1 MSVTE
6 RRLIRET
13 SFGLT
18 SKLWQV
24 SWIYVVLLCALA
36 SVGYVALYS
45 AGGGAE
51 PYASRHILRFAF
63 GLTLMLSIAMVD
75 IRFIARLSWPAYALG
90 VLLLLLVAQMGHV
103 GKGAQR
109 WIEIAG
115 MQWQPSEFMKLA
127 LVMALAAWFHR
138 ASWERMGNVLFL
150 LPPALAVVAKGGT
163 PRRSV
168 AVLVAIS
175 LIFAASGS
183 YESIVT
189 IYAPWSIGPILIVCL
204 AAIRLRYSEPD
215 LYRPWKMPLFPWI
228 AILAAVIQASLIAVV
243 VWDDPK
249 SGLWSAVVAFAPI
262 PIYLAFAKTWREQA
276 QRL

>member
-18 SKLWQV
+18 HKLWQV
-24 SWIYVVLLCALA
+24 SWLYIVLLCGLA

-63 GLTLMLSIAMVD
+63 GLTLMLSIALVD

-90 VLLLLLVAQMGHV
+90 IGLLLLVAMMGHV

-109 WIEIAG
+109 WIELGG

-127 LVMALAAWFHR
+127 LV
-138 ASWERMGNVLFL
+138 
-150 LPPALAVVAKGGT
+150 
-163 PRRSV
+163 
-168 AVLVAIS
+168 
-175 LIFAASGS
+175 
-183 YESIVT
+183 
-189 IYAPWSIGPILIVCL
+189 
-204 AAIRLRYSEPD
+204 
-215 LYRPWKMPLFPWI
+215 
-228 AILAAVIQASLIAVV
+228 
-243 VWDDPK
+243 
-249 SGLWSAVVAFAPI
+249 
-262 PIYLAFAKTWREQA
+262 
-276 QRL
+276 